1 MVSDAKKCGYVIRV
15 LIINTKGLCHTER
28 LAELVVLLQ
37 APTTSNRVCSKHFN
51 PLDFVVK
58 DDGHI
63 WLKKNAYPFPVII
76 TPEPFENE
84 VEVEYTP
91 LKYASN
97 VVSVNLNRMYE

>member
-1 MVSDAKKCGYVIRV
+1 MSTIRKCAVKNCVYDESVTYHRIPKDFATRNDW
-15 LIINTKGLCHTER
+15 LNLLC
-28 LAELVVLLQ
+28 LP
-37 APTTSNRVCSKHFN
+37 PTTSNRVCSKHFN

-76 TPEPFENE
+76 TSEPFENE

-91 LKYASN
+91 LKYID
-97 VVSVNLNRMYE
+97 